1 MYTRVITITE
11 ADDIDG
17 GIAFIRDT
25 VTPLLRQQHGYRG
38 LTASADRAGRTLG
51 VLSIWETEADREA
64 SNSAVAKARQEG
76 LRVIGGDLRMENF
89 ELLVDEIATPPSPG
103 SALMVT
109 RVSMDPGKVEENLAF
124 FKSDV
129 LPRIT
134 GHSGFLALR
143 NMMNRESGEGLVG
156 AAWSDE
162 SSMKAAAEEALARRP
177 EGNARGVTF
186 GEVSFR
192 EIVLTDRP

>member
-25 VTPLLRQQHGYRG
+25 VVPLLRQQHGYRG
-38 LTASADRAGRTLG
+38 LTASADRAGRTVG
-51 VLSIWETEADREA
+51 VMSMWDTEPDREA

-76 LRVIGGDLRMENF
+76 LGVIGGDLRVENF
-89 ELLVDEIATPPSPG
+89 ELLVDEIATLPSPG

-109 RVSMDPGKVEENLAF
+109 RVSMDPAKVEENLAF
-124 FKSDV
+124 FNSDV

-143 NMMNRESGEGLVG
+143 NMMNRETGEGLVG
-156 AAWSDE
+156 AAWSDQA
-162 SSMKAAAEEALARRP
+162 SMKSAAEEALARRP

>member
-25 VTPLLRQQHGYRG
+25 VVPLLRQQHGYRG
-38 LTASADRAGRTLG
+38 LTVSTDRAGRTVG
-51 VLSIWETEADREA
+51 VLSMWETEADRDA

-76 LRVIGGDLRMENF
+76 LGVIGGDLRVENF
-89 ELLVDEIATPPSPG
+89 ELLVDEIATLPAPG

-109 RVSMDPGKVEENLAF
+109 RVSMDPAKVEENLAF

-134 GHSGFLALR
+134 AHSGFLALR
-143 NMMNRESGEGLVG
+143 NMMNRETGEGLVG

-162 SSMKAAAEEALARRP
+162 ASMKSAAEEALARRP

-186 GEVSFR
+186 GDVSFR